1 MKKRKA
7 GVALA
12 VILGIVVTG
21 CAKAPETEVLSNGVA
36 QAIAGSDSAIES
48 IVRGQDEG
56 HSNVKQE
63 KTVSEDVTD
72 DEPEETQESITTLK
86 KNIGSGENSMQLDAQ
101 VVGTQVQTITA
112 GSARINGELL
122 DRQGIKDTL
131 FAGEKVTED
140 TPEAQAAEN
149 GEENIDTSTQMHT
162 DKSYTLANAEGTKNF
177 TATETAGFVYND
189 DTLLEN
195 YGKLDQQGT
204 TEAAGVDISAD
215 FTESMAMS
223 QLEAALSAIV

>member
-56 HSNVKQE
+56 NSNVKQE